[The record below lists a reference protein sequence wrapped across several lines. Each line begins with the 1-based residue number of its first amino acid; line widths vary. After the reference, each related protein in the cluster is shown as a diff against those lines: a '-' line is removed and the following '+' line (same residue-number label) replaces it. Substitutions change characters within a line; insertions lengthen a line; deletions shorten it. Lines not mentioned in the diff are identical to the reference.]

1 MPLSELVK
9 WVDHVPCTLPEE
21 MRPMAE
27 SICESFRTVAKRL
40 MDLGLGYLSLD
51 RSSAT
56 LSTGERQ
63 RMQCKR
69 TINAR

>member
-1 MPLSELVK
+1 MSLLP
-9 WVDHVPCTLPEE
+9 DALPEE

-27 SICESFRTVAKRL
+27 NICEFFQMVAKRL

-51 RSSAT
+51 RAAST

-63 RMQCKR
+63 RMQ
-69 TINAR
+69 